1 MRRAYSADEKSQLH
15 WWEELWPL
23 LGNLFCLDPGDSV
36 WYKKRADCSEF
47 LLWWSV
53 FCVLQMVKGL
63 FSERNADYDIGFLAI
78 LHSTWLYKYSQCFVF
93 RFPGIGIIAT
103 MSCDRVDISWIFY
116 PFLITALT
124 IETAK
129 VFQSPVCQLKQEL
142 LSFSFSFSQG
152 LNYHLLWKGL
162 GTLDILEW
170 WWRLTSRRPGHCC
183 SIDRWH

>member
-1 MRRAYSADEKSQLH
+1 MKIQVPQMRRAYSADEKSQLH
-15 WWEELWPL
+15 LWEEQWPL
-23 LGNLFCLDPGDSV
+23 LGNLFCLDPGNSV

-103 MSCDRVDISWIFY
+103 MSCERVDISWIFY

-142 LSFSFSFSQG
+142 LSFS
-152 LNYHLLWKGL
+152 
-162 GTLDILEW
+162 
-170 WWRLTSRRPGHCC
+170 
-183 SIDRWH
+183 